1 MLICAATVVSC
12 DYLDTR
18 YDSEIT
24 QDNIDNEYTRVIPMG
39 YAAYGYMK
47 NGLSEMDGNIAAA
60 KSDEAAIYR
69 RLVYRDAEEYLCIL
83 CLAKE
88 LGVEPRVI
96 EDKIRYFKEIGCT
109 LF

>member
-1 MLICAATVVSC
+1 MRKYLYMLICAATVVSC

-60 KSDEAAIYR
+60 KSDEAAITSMSSDV
-69 RLVYRDAEEYLCIL
+69 RLFNNGAWSAYNNPDDPY
-83 CLAKE
+83 
-88 LGVEPRVI
+88 
-96 EDKIRYFKEIGCT
+96 EDCYKGIRAAN
-109 LF
+109 